1 MNVTLPE
8 DQQKWLEAEVAAG
21 RFASVDE
28 AVAAAVAGLMA
39 GGDGHLTWAKSCVEE
54 ALEGIGR
61 GGNVT
66 LEDFCGEIEDMM
78 AELAPPR
85 SAPDAAR

>member
-28 AVAAAVAGLMA
+28 ALAAAVSGLMA
-39 GGDGHLTWAKSCVEE
+39 GGDDDLTWAKSYVDE
-54 ALEGIGR
+54 ALAGIAR
-61 GGNVT
+61 GERDT
-66 LEDFCGEIEDMM
+66 LEEFCGEIEDMM
-78 AELAPPR
+78 AKLA
-85 SAPDAAR
+85 SS